1 MRRPAAFS
9 LFVVSTVL
17 IGIASAA
24 SSGAAS
30 GVEPLQR
37 DFQPSSAPRLYD
49 GPPLSL
55 AGAIEEALAKNP
67 ELLAVRQKTEGA
79 RQRTAK
85 ERLLNAQMAEEQ
97 IWQWTLHSIMT
108 AIPNIYL

>member
-1 MRRPAAFS
+1 MCIQQRGGVMRRPAAFG

-24 SSGAAS
+24 SSGATF

-37 DFQPSSAPRLYD
+37 DFQTLSAPRMYD
-49 GPPLSL
+49 GPPLTL

-67 ELLAVRQKTEGA
+67 ELLAVRQQIEVA
-79 RQRTAK
+79 RQRPAQQ
-85 ERLLNAQMAEEQ
+85 RVLNAPIAEAQ
-97 IWQWTLHSIMT
+97 I
-108 AIPNIYL
+108 